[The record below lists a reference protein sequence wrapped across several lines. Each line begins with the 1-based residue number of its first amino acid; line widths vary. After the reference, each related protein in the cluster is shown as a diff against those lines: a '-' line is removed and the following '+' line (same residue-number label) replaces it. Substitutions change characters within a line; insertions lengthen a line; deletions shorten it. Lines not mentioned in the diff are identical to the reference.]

1 MSSYGIDFNKLNSTI
16 SFKEGATGQSIQDTI
31 TEYGLLSFFSSFQA
45 VSLFKENTIP
55 FTSGN
60 MFWTL
65 PVRSLVE
72 DYKQGHIVKDVPEM
86 DKVQNDEIIQ
96 KIASKTV
103 ESLDVEA
110 MGFIGV
116 QVYVFQAQALGKVMA
131 QYIDAKCMKILSDF
145 CDQHPEQTIW
155 VKNLGEKKVFTEE
168 EAKAM
173 FSEILFNKEAISKDF
188 TDPHYFG
195 APMNDFYTIFDTSV
209 LAGLVQTVAF
219 NSAYILAADITHG
232 MIEAN
237 SADPASFVKG
247 KLIMTNILN
256 NNYLGAGILDKVE
269 NLTMDKLGFLVY
281 KDAFKVSLG
290 QSTFMTLPDP
300 NTQNMKLTLKQQFTT
315 AKLYKNLIFAFVNDF
330 KAGVKG
336 GKVDSYVDNTTTY
349 LANVG
354 QTLDLTSNVI
364 LDADKNAV
372 SYASGNASV
381 ATVSGNKLVCAAVGT
396 ALITATYNKDGTT
409 KTFDFKVKVA

>member
-1 MSSYGIDFNKLNSTI
+1 MSSYGVDFNKLNSTI
-16 SFKEGATGQSIQDTI
+16 SFKEGTTGQSII
-31 TEYGLLSFFSSFQA
+31 SFFSSFQA
-45 VSLFKENTIP
+45 VSLFKENTVP

-60 MFWTL
+60 MFWSL

-72 DYKQGHIVKDVPEM
+72 NYTQGHVVNDVPQM

-155 VKNLGEKKVFTEE
+155 VKNLGVKKVFTEE
-168 EAKAM
+168 EGKAM
-173 FSEILFNKEAISKDF
+173 FAEILFNKEAISKDF

-219 NSAYILAADITHG
+219 NSAYILAADVTHK
-232 MIEAN
+232 MLEAN
-237 SADPASFVKG
+237 SADAGSFVKD
-247 KLIMTNILN
+247 KLVMTNILN

-269 NLTMDKLGFLVY
+269 DLTMDKLGFLVY

-290 QSTFMTLPDP
+290 QATFMTLPDP

-336 GKVDSYVDNTTTY
+336 GKVDNYDDNTTTY
-349 LANVG
+349 SASVG
-354 QTLDLTSNVI
+354 QTLDLKSNVI
-364 LDADKNAV
+364 LEADKEAV
-372 SYASGNASV
+372 SYTSGNVSV
-381 ATVSGNKLVCAAVGT
+381 VTVSPDNKKLTCVGT
-396 ALITATYNKDGTT
+396 GTSLITATYSKDGVS
-409 KTFDFKVKVA
+409 KHFDFKVKVA